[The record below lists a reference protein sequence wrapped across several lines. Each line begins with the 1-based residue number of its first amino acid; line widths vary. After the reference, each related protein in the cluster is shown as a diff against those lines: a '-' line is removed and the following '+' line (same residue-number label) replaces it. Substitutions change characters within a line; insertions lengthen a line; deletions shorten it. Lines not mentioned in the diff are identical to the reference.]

1 MNTTRKI
8 LFLIVIDKLA
18 SKVSCGDLTEVL
30 GLHLP
35 WLLELGTIT
44 FAPRNV
50 D

>member
-1 MNTTRKI
+1 
-8 LFLIVIDKLA
+8 VIDKLA
-18 SKVSCGDLTEVL
+18 SKGSCGGLIEVL